1 MSEITKAVGSVIGGV
16 GSLVGLG
23 NTGNTTIETA
33 TPVNTDDALNQAD
46 DLLRKR
52 QRKGINANLLTG
64 TGGDS
69 SVSASSTGQKTLL
82 GG

>member
-1 MSEITKAVGSVIGGV
+1 MSEITKPIASVIGGV
-16 GSLVGLG
+16 GSLIGLG
-23 NTGNTTIETA
+23 STGTTTIQTA
-33 TPVNTDDALNQAD
+33 DPVSSHDALYQAD

-69 SVSASSTGQKTLL
+69 SVSASSSGQKTLL